1 MKKIISA
8 VLILSFT
15 VMLLASC
22 ASGVSVPYY
31 TLAMDN
37 YGENVFDDYD
47 AITETITYYKDG
59 EAVYEY
65 SLYMEISKDRSFAYN
80 IYEVMD
86 DYTLIGYEGE
96 LYSIS
101 DGKTHAILQADK
113 KSYYDYVKEYENRDH
128 ILDQGEKYQKYS
140 KSFKNECTEVSYYA
154 KVTPIIAADLYE
166 YGITE
171 TDRIIS
177 TYMLDKGKYYL
188 NIVYSVEHSDGTQ
201 EKIAERNFEYGT
213 VRDVFENIPS
223 LEETVDVT
231 IVYYNGTINE
241 IRDTY
246 KVPKGVYVGIDSGDE
261 KVSFYTDAAFENAF
275 DFNTAIAE
283 NDMIIYA
290 KK

>member
-8 VLILSFT
+8 VLILSFA

-31 TLAMDN
+31 TLSMDN

-47 AITETITYYKDG
+47 TITETITYYKDG
-59 EAVYEY
+59 EVAYEY
-65 SLYMEISKDRSFAYN
+65 YLYMEISKDRSFAYN

-113 KSYYDYVKEYENRDH
+113 KSYYDYVKKYEDRDH

-140 KSFKNECTEVSYYA
+140 KSINNECTEVSYYA

-177 TYMLDKGKYYL
+177 TYKLDKGKYYL
-188 NIVYSVEHSDGTQ
+188 NIVYSIEHSDGTL

-213 VRDVFENIPS
+213 VQNVFENVPS
-223 LEETVDVT
+223 LAETVDVT
-231 IVYYNGTINE
+231 IVYYNGTVNE

-246 KVPKGVYVGIDSGDE
+246 KVPKGIYVGIDSGDE